1 MFQTDHW
8 LSDERNV
15 IQLHLQTPAWEEQ
28 VETPEGPTL
37 VLSSAGFVW
46 EKNLEQRF
54 MVAGTL
60 AQHLQQTI
68 ELKRE
73 SERETDRERE
83 GKRWK
88 RRKER

>member
-1 MFQTDHW
+1 MF
-8 LSDERNV
+8 
-15 IQLHLQTPAWEEQ
+15 
-28 VETPEGPTL
+28 G
-37 VLSSAGFVW
+37 

-73 SERETDRERE
+73 RARERQIE
-83 GKRWK
+83 RGKGKRCK